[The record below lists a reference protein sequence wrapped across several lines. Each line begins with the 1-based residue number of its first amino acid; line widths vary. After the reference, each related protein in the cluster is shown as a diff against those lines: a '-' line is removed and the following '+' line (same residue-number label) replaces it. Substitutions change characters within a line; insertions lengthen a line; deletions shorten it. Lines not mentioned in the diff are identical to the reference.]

1 MTYKILEIV
10 ENDTKVEFT
19 FDDYT
24 TSIQTIANL
33 PVTDD
38 EALRIAL
45 KNYAEAYLRGLK
57 SVEVEPTITVGE
69 ELSLDATLEPTP
81 EPVGGENNLDILI
94 TDQE

>member
-33 PVTDD
+33 PNTDD

-45 KNYAEAYLRGLK
+45 FNYAEAYLRGLK
-57 SVEVEPTITVGE
+57 SVEVEPTITIGE
-69 ELSLDATLEPTP
+69 ELPLDATLE
-81 EPVGGENNLDILI
+81 EVGEETNLENLEN
-94 TDQE
+94 TQE